1 MKKIT
6 ALFALLVIAC
16 SCMAQGFRTPF
27 SKLLEYELSSRAGV
41 SAAPGTERIYFMR
54 FYRPAVLPLREGIHS
69 EKAEHIRQMA
79 VYLFNMYV
87 STAAYRM
94 DVPSRLTLNQVGVLD
109 SFSFGAK
116 NFKFSRASS
125 FYSQNKA
132 EIKNY
137 LKGFFSKAPY
147 PAYNAEDPKNDK
159 RELAFA
165 RLLEKAPRVNGYPG
179 YYMAATNTVRGEA
192 SARDKAQVAA
202 WLAAARADGEKK
214 VITYATNT
222 LSLEDFDNRFARR
235 TNAMQ
240 YTYRCVNDE
249 CEYCGYLFGKR
260 ICQPAQEN
268 AFKNWH
274 FYTITA
280 RPVSGGYLTPASGS
294 RFKLADGS
302 SAARWQY
309 HTASLVMTYRDGR
322 YAVLVADS
330 FLAGGQPVSLEKW
343 LSYFKP
349 GSAQFA
355 VMPFYRN
362 QTVEAALKTPEKRTG
377 RNVVVGGKVHTP
389 HPIEY

>member
-1 MKKIT
+1 
-6 ALFALLVIAC
+6 
-16 SCMAQGFRTPF
+16 MAQGFRTPF
-27 SKLLEYELSSRAGV
+27 SNELEKALSAQEGV
-41 SAAPGTERIYFMR
+41 SGAPGTERIYFMR
-54 FYRPAVLPLREGIHS
+54 FYRPAAQPLRGKVHA

-109 SFSFGAK
+109 SFSFGEK
-116 NFKFSRASS
+116 FKYSKASS
-125 FYSQNKA
+125 FYLQNKK
-132 EIKNY
+132 EIKNA
-137 LKGFFSKAPY
+137 LAGFFGKSPY
-147 PAYNAEDPKNDK
+147 PAYNAEDPENDG

-165 RLLEKAPRVNGYPG
+165 RLLEKAPQVNGYPG
-179 YYMAATNTVRGEA
+179 YYMAAANTIKGEA
-192 SARDKAQVAA
+192 SSQDKAQVAA
-202 WLAAARADGEKK
+202 WLAAAREEGKNK

-222 LSLEDFDNRFARR
+222 VSLEDFDNKFARR
-235 TNAMQ
+235 SNVMQ

-260 ICQPAQEN
+260 ICRPAQEN

-280 RPVSGGYLTPASGS
+280 RPVSGNYLTPAAGS

-309 HTASLVMTYRDGR
+309 HTASLIMAWRNGR

-330 FLAGGQPVSLEKW
+330 FLAGEQPVSLEKW

-362 QTVEAALKTPEKRTG
+362 QTVENALKTPEKRTG
-377 RNVVVGGKVHTP
+377 RNVVVGGTVHTP